1 MVPCA
6 TQRFPA
12 MGQLRQLVDR
22 LFVDETTDDLG
33 VTQNVHRVF
42 DTESRRMLGFCELN
56 IMYKLT
62 EDIEREKRRW
72 LLT

>member
-1 MVPCA
+1 MR
-6 TQRFPA
+6 QL
-12 MGQLRQLVDR
+12 GQLIDR
-22 LFVDETTDDLG
+22 LFVDETTDNLW
-33 VTQNVHRVF
+33 VTQDVHRVLA
-42 DTESRRMLGFCELN
+42 TESRRMLNFCELN